1 MRRILFVANGH
12 GETAIAARIAREIER
27 ASPVPIGLDLFPLVG
42 TGAGCAPL
50 GVVGPRRNLPSG
62 GLVAMGNVR
71 AFSRDLAAGF
81 TGLLGRQ
88 VAFIAGAG
96 RTYEAIVAVG
106 DAYALGFALAA
117 RLPAVF
123 VGTAKSVY
131 VAPYGPFER
140 TLLRR
145 AVRAFVRDEATA
157 KRLRSQH
164 VRVEAPGNVIVDLAD
179 PPLQGQARFGLGL
192 LPGSRDDAYADGV
205 QLARV
210 VRALPER
217 GPDFGG
223 LLSIAPTLDP
233 ARFARALGA
242 DGWRIA
248 PTPSRLPSTRLRT
261 AGVAF
266 EAEADAA
273 VTGQRSAHLV
283 GWSGGLET
291 VLASSVAV
299 LGQAG
304 TGNEQAA
311 AAGVPVVALDRKERF
326 GRRSG
331 GDWYRMRQRRLL
343 GEALLLVPQDPAR
356 AAAEIAG
363 LLADPERLRRMGE
376 AGRLRMGPPGGA
388 AAIARAI
395 LEVVA

>member
-1 MRRILFVANGH
+1 VRRILFVANGH
-12 GETAIAARIAREIER
+12 GETAIAARIAREVER
-27 ASPVPIGLDLFPLVG
+27 ACPVPIGLDLFPLVG

-50 GVVGPRRNLPSG
+50 GAVGPRRNLPSG

-88 VAFIAGAG
+88 LGFIAGAG

-117 RLPAVF
+117 RLPAIF

-145 AVRAFVRDEATA
+145 VVRAFVRDEATA
-157 KRLRSQH
+157 DRLRSQR
-164 VRVEAPGNVIVDLAD
+164 VRVEAPGNVIVDLAE
-179 PPLQGQARFGLGL
+179 PSLAPRKPFGLGL
-192 LPGSRDDAYADGV
+192 LPGSRNDAYADGV

-210 VRALPER
+210 VRAMPER

-233 ARFARALGA
+233 GRFARALGA
-242 DGWRIA
+242 DGWHIA
-248 PTPSRLPSTRLRT
+248 PDSATPS
-261 AGVAF
+261 GVAF
-266 EAEADAA
+266 EAEADPA
-273 VTGQRSAHLV
+273 VTGQRKPRLV

-326 GRRSG
+326 GRRRG

-343 GEALLLVPQDPAR
+343 GEALLLVPQEPAR

>member
-12 GETAIAARIAREIER
+12 GETAIAARIAREVER

-42 TGAGCAPL
+42 TGAGSAPL

-81 TGLLGRQ
+81 TGLFGRQ
-88 VAFIAGAG
+88 LRFIAGAG

-117 RLPAVF
+117 RLPAIF

-145 AVRAFVRDEATA
+145 VVRAFVRDEATA
-157 KRLRSQH
+157 NRLRSQH
-164 VRVEAPGNVIVDLAD
+164 VRVEAPGNVIVDLAEA
-179 PPLQGQARFGLGL
+179 PPAAREPFGLGL

-210 VRALPER
+210 VRAMPER

-233 ARFARALGA
+233 DRFARALGA

-248 PTPSRLPSTRLRT
+248 PPAAAG

-266 EAEADAA
+266 EAEADAGIA
-273 VTGQRSAHLV
+273 GQRKPRLV
-283 GWSGGLET
+283 G
-291 VLASSVAV
+291 
-299 LGQAG
+299 
-304 TGNEQAA
+304 
-311 AAGVPVVALDRKERF
+311 
-326 GRRSG
+326 RRRG

-343 GEALLLVPQDPAR
+343 GEALLLVPQEPAQ
-356 AAAEIAG
+356 AAAQIAG